1 MVLKKN
7 VENMR
12 ILEIRYDNGKK
23 IVSSET
29 SL

>member
-12 ILEIRYDNGKK
+12 NLEIRYDNGKK
-23 IVSSET
+23 FASSET